1 MAVDAIFAICY
12 NRNKLENTAK
22 FVKLLQRKRALQNK
36 LTSKAQDVILETS

>member
-1 MAVDAIFAICY
+1 LAVDAIFAICY

-22 FVKLLQRKRALQNK
+22 FAKPLQKRALQNK